1 MATSR
6 DAESPAP
13 GGTATRWLVVVMG
26 GLRGGEQTRQS
37 LVRHVLEP
45 LGAHLAVLVSPGEP
59 VQKRRPWE
67 QAAQHVWRVDEY
79 NDWGQFIDRLVGHG
93 WRRNVSLAQNL
104 WGGVWTD
111 RWLGTST
118 GPDGKL
124 SWEEVRVA
132 PAQRLSGSGAILLAL
147 RMVVL
152 SHLRALPTG
161 AYDQVILTRSDL
173 YHDCTHARI
182 VAQPDELWAPSGE
195 WSGGVT
201 DRHHVFAFA
210 SAGRVLSLLPWL
222 TDGTHREP
230 SSLQTRPGRRDL
242 NLEQALKLH
251 ADAIGLRIRAFP
263 RSMFVA
269 GDKRAGDR
277 SSWGFYGFPAMLEG
291 NTTLWCKY
299 PREMLEATRT
309 CRGRRHGIGCARP
322 TADFWLQRDAARKD
336 GWLLKRGIGD
346 AFQDVIGAA
355 RGNISTAR
363 RARYAALVAHGDLFD
378 APDALA
384 HARDVRQ
391 LMRTGRCGS
400 GGGDTDGHL
409 CRKRYWSYRM
419 LVRAHPE
426 RALDMRGEDTVSGTK
441 PSAAQRGG
449 GRAGGS

>member
-6 DAESPAP
+6 DAERPAP
-13 GGTATRWLVVVMG
+13 GGTATRRLVVVMG

-45 LGAHLAVLVSPGEP
+45 LGAHLAVLVSPGEL

-173 YHDCTHARI
+173 YHDCAHARI
-182 VAQPDELWAPSGE
+182 VAQ
-195 WSGGVT
+195 
-201 DRHHVFAFA
+201 
-210 SAGRVLSLLPWL
+210 
-222 TDGTHREP
+222 
-230 SSLQTRPGRRDL
+230 
-242 NLEQALKLH
+242 
-251 ADAIGLRIRAFP
+251 
-263 RSMFVA
+263 
-269 GDKRAGDR
+269 
-277 SSWGFYGFPAMLEG
+277 
-291 NTTLWCKY
+291 
-299 PREMLEATRT
+299 
-309 CRGRRHGIGCARP
+309 
-322 TADFWLQRDAARKD
+322 
-336 GWLLKRGIGD
+336 
-346 AFQDVIGAA
+346 
-355 RGNISTAR
+355 
-363 RARYAALVAHGDLFD
+363 
-378 APDALA
+378 
-384 HARDVRQ
+384 
-391 LMRTGRCGS
+391 
-400 GGGDTDGHL
+400 
-409 CRKRYWSYRM
+409 
-419 LVRAHPE
+419 
-426 RALDMRGEDTVSGTK
+426 
-441 PSAAQRGG
+441 
-449 GRAGGS
+449 